1 MKGIL
6 HVSLLVERIQLTL
19 AFKPQ
24 AADEYRQ
31 LQREG
36 EELNNQMEEDTD
48 QEILAL
54 KTHYER
60 QLRQQTD
67 ENIKLR
73 GDTGIL
79 RKKVISHM
87 SSVCTVHVYIYMYY
101 IIIHCIWYL
110 SVYVACIM

>member
-1 MKGIL
+1 MDVHVCVYMYEGDIACVIIDGKNTVNSFKL
-6 HVSLLVERIQLTL
+6 HVHVYVN
-19 AFKPQ
+19 PQ

-87 SSVCTVHVYIYMYY
+87 SSVCTCIY
-101 IIIHCIWYL
+101 
-110 SVYVACIM
+110 V